1 MPGFGAFGELAF
13 GESESGGSGDLSPGG
28 IASAEALGTVSLTFS
43 NVNINLTGIA
53 SGEALGTIGLTFDG
67 INFSP
72 ASIASVEAFGTPN
85 VRILETSM
93 SIASAEA
100 FGTAFVWTPVYY
112 LPVSRAT

>member
-13 GESESGGSGDLSPGG
+13 GESEGGGDLSPGG
-28 IASAEALGTVSLTFS
+28 IASGEVFGTISLTIS
-43 NVNINLTGIA
+43 NINFNLTGIA
-53 SGEALGTIGLTFDG
+53 SGEVFGTIGLTFDG

-72 ASIASVEAFGTPN
+72 ASIASGEAFGTAS

-100 FGTAFVWTPVYY
+100 FGTAFVWSPVYY